1 MPARLKL
8 WKTSLPIFPPS
19 RSDVEGANCERP
31 GRDKTGGSIQR
42 IAFVVI
48 LAIVAAG
55 ALVIWYSGGRT
66 MTSTGENR
74 TTTSRDG
81 TTIAFTKK
89 GSGPPLI
96 IVDGAFCYRENG
108 PATELAKVLAQHFTV
123 FTYDRRGRGESGD
136 TEPYAVEREIDDL
149 RALAREAGPSLYAV
163 GISSGG
169 ALILQAV
176 ASGVSVKK
184 IALYEPPYVADGND
198 RRSFED
204 VKNRLQSLVS
214 AGDRGGAVRFFM
226 TNVYGAPRPFVF
238 AMPFLMPNAWRR
250 NKLVVHTVPYDLTI
264 LEDRSVLNERS
275 SSIAVPALVIGGDK
289 SPKALRDAVTAVAN
303 ALPNGH
309 SRYLSGQDHNIS
321 SGALAPVLFEYF
333 GMS

>member
-1 MPARLKL
+1 M
-8 WKTSLPIFPPS
+8 
-19 RSDVEGANCERP
+19 
-31 GRDKTGGSIQR
+31 QR
-42 IAFVVI
+42 ITFVVI
-48 LAIVAAG
+48 LAIVAFG
-55 ALVIWYSGGRT
+55 VLVNRYSGGRT
-66 MTSTGENR
+66 VKSTGENR

-81 TTIAFTKK
+81 TTIAFTKR

-108 PATELAKVLAQHFTV
+108 PATELASLLAQHFTV
-123 FTYDRRGRGESGD
+123 LTYDRRGRGESGD
-136 TEPYAVEREIDDL
+136 TAPYTAEREIDDL
-149 RALAREAGPSLYAV
+149 RALAREAGTAPFVV

-176 ASGVSVKK
+176 SSGVSVRK
-184 IALYEPPYVADGND
+184 IALYEPPYGADGSGG
-198 RRSFED
+198 RSFED
-204 VKNRLQSLVS
+204 AKNRLQSLVS

-226 TNVYGAPRPFVF
+226 TDVYRAPRAFVL
-238 AMPFLMPNAWRR
+238 AMPFLMPNAWKR

-275 SSIAVPALVIGGDK
+275 SSISVPTLVIGGEK
-289 SPKALRDAVTAVAN
+289 SPKELHDAVTAVAN
-303 ALPNGH
+303 ALPSGH

-333 GMS
+333 GTS